1 MLQCFVCSPI
11 PKVSEKKWAT
21 SQSFIW
27 KEITTYRIGTL
38 EAPLV
43 RQADGELKKFFSKV
57 DQPVETD
64 PSAGMAMDMAG
75 TYPSS
80 CIVSAQTL
88 LSGKDPQLTPARGSL
103 HKLYKKK
110 HGLGIHTYYVYI
122 LRNCMCTL
130 HIHKCLSRKSLACLA
145 AAGSKIGTYKFYT

>member
-1 MLQCFVCSPI
+1 MI
-11 PKVSEKKWAT
+11 
-21 SQSFIW
+21 
-27 KEITTYRIGTL
+27 
-38 EAPLV
+38 
-43 RQADGELKKFFSKV
+43 FSKL

-103 HKLYKKK
+103 HKLYKKTRTRYTYI
-110 HGLGIHTYYVYI
+110 LCVHTKKLYVYTAHTQMPLAQKPCLLGCCRQQNRHLQI
-122 LRNCMCTL
+122 LHMNQLWTHKNASNDSKHDL
-130 HIHKCLSRKSLACLA
+130 HYALVLN
-145 AAGSKIGTYKFYT
+145 

>member
-1 MLQCFVCSPI
+1 MKLLRNCQELSGNCDENQRPEWNWKNHFMTKYNGFWKTQFPHHHQSDSLDRESVLA
-11 PKVSEKKWAT
+11 VKKWAT

-103 HKLYKKK
+103 HKLYKKN
-110 HGLGIHTYYVYI
+110 TD
-122 LRNCMCTL
+122 
-130 HIHKCLSRKSLACLA
+130 
-145 AAGSKIGTYKFYT
+145 